1 MDFEKFTMYAFLTV
15 LTLTGIVGGIYIVLN
30 ILTGNLF

>member
-1 MDFEKFTMYAFLTV
+1 MNFEKFTMYAFLTV
-15 LTLTGIVGGIYIVLN
+15 LTLTGIVGVIYIALC